1 MIKNVLFYY
10 QQVKA
15 QLLLNFHIE
24 YIHSSVRSRS
34 QNQNMKLTGFRP
46 SVL

>member
-1 MIKNVLFYY
+1 MIKEVSFYY
-10 QQVKA
+10 QQAKA
-15 QLLLNFHIE
+15 QILLNFHLE

-34 QNQNMKLTGFRP
+34 RNQNMKLTGFRP